1 MSVKNNSMSLLSNI
15 YIITIK
21 RNLDR
26 QVRITNLLTKH
37 NLQFSFIEGEDGEQL
52 DSGKLKQ
59 VFDANKSRSR
69 LGYDMTKN
77 EVACSLSHIKALK
90 TFLEDDK
97 QDYALILEDDVEV
110 SNLDVWP
117 QAVVCLPHKNKW
129 DVLYLGYQNKNH
141 IMPLPVLIKWRFIY
155 PVLNFLKIKKYN
167 LKKIRLTFDRLYNKH
182 WMQLGAHNGAYAYL
196 VNKNA
201 AKKIIEYNTPLF
213 VQADVVLM
221 DLIIKGKI
229 NAFGLSKTIFEP
241 NFEIQSSIGNRAT
254 WK

>member
-1 MSVKNNSMSLLSNI
+1 MRLLKYI
-15 YIITIK
+15 YVITIK
-21 RNLDR
+21 RNTER
-26 QVRITNLLTKH
+26 QSRITKILNDHSL
-37 NLQFSFIEGEDGEQL
+37 NFSFVYGVDGQE
-52 DSGKLKQ
+52 LKPKEVET
-59 VFDANKSRSR
+59 VFDAEISKKR
-69 LGYDMTKN
+69 LGYALTKN
-77 EVACSLSHIKALK
+77 EIACSLSHIKALK
-90 TFLEDDK
+90 SFLEDDK
-97 QDYALILEDDVEV
+97 QDYALILEDDIEI

-141 IMPLPVLIKWRFIY
+141 IMPLPVLVKWRFIY
-155 PVLNFLKIKKYN
+155 PVLNFLKIKRYN

-182 WMQLGAHNGAYAYL
+182 WIQLGAHNGAYAYL

-201 AKKIIEYNTPLF
+201 AKKIIEYNTPLS